1 VSSPT
6 QPAKGTLYL
15 IPTSLGEDSWEATL
29 PPRVCDK
36 VCGLDCFIVENAKS
50 ARAQLKRV
58 GYPHPLQSVEIHELP
73 KHGSCHDLQ
82 GLIAPLLAG
91 RSAGLMSEAGC
102 PAVADPGALL
112 VRAAHEQG
120 IRVLPLV
127 GPSSLL
133 LALMASGLNGQRF
146 AFHGYLPIVEA
157 ERESAIG
164 RLEAES
170 LRLDQT
176 ELIIETPY
184 RNDALLLSLQRACM
198 PDTLLCVASD
208 LLLPT
213 QEITTRPISAWR
225 RSEPPK
231 LAKRPTVFL
240 FLAQGGKRR

>member
-1 VSSPT
+1 MSRST
-6 QPAKGTLYL
+6 NAATGTLYL
-15 IPTSLGEDSWEATL
+15 IPASLGEDSWDATL
-29 PPRVCDK
+29 PRGVRDTT
-36 VCGLDCFIVENAKS
+36 CGLDCFVVENAKS
-50 ARAQLKRV
+50 ARAQLKRI
-58 GYPHPLQSVEIHELP
+58 GYPHPLQNVEMSELP
-73 KHGSCHDLQ
+73 KHGSGQDLRS
-82 GLIAPLLAG
+82 LIAPLLAG
-91 RSAGLMSEAGC
+91 RSVGLMSEAGC

-120 IRVLPLV
+120 VPVVPLV

-146 AFHGYLPIVEA
+146 AFQGYLPIAEA
-157 ERESAIG
+157 EREKAIA

-176 ELIIETPY
+176 ELVIETPY
-184 RNDALLLSLQRACM
+184 RNDALLLSLKRICK

-225 RSEPPK
+225 KNDPPM

-240 FLAQGGKRR
+240 FLAGGEKRR